1 MNLDFFHRALQFG
14 AALLRLSLH
23 ARQHAHSRGQS
34 HGERKMTRFHAHLRG
49 SLHHRIMRLKH
60 GRKTTMDLNRSY
72 IIQCADELSPLYGPP
87 QERSIRKQIDHLD
100 DYCRA
105 FIAASPLVIV
115 GTQGGT
121 AADNSPR
128 GDLPG
133 FVKVADDHTL
143 LIPDR
148 RGNNRLDTLRNIVRN
163 PSIGLLFLVPGVHET
178 FRVNG
183 DAVISRDPALAAQFS
198 VQRKTPRT
206 VIVVKVKEA
215 YVQCSRALVRSDIWN
230 QAKYAPAGTVPSMG
244 TMLAAHTNGFV
255 EAHAFDEEAK
265 VRVP

>member
-1 MNLDFFHRALQFG
+1 MDVD
-14 AALLRLSLH
+14 
-23 ARQHAHSRGQS
+23 SR
-34 HGERKMTRFHAHLRG
+34 HLI
-49 SLHHRIMRLKH
+49 S
-60 GRKTTMDLNRSY
+60 SE
-72 IIQCADELSPLYGPP
+72 AELSEMYSSPL
-87 QERSIRKQIDHLD
+87 ERSIRKQIDHLD

-105 FIAASPLVIV
+105 FIAASPLVII

-148 RGNNRLDTLRNIVRN
+148 RGNNRLDTLRNLVRN

-178 FRVNG
+178 FRANG
-183 DAVISRDPALAAQFS
+183 EAVISRDPALAGQFS
-198 VQRKTPRT
+198 VEGKAPRT

-215 YVQCSRALVRSDIWN
+215 YVQCSRALVRADIWN
-230 QAKYAPAGTVPSMG
+230 PAKRAQAGSVPSMG
-244 TMLAAHTNGFV
+244 TMLAAHTAGFV
-255 EAHAFDEEAK
+255 DAQAFDEEAK
-265 VRVP
+265 VRVPATLY

>member
-1 MNLDFFHRALQFG
+1 MDVDST
-14 AALLRLSLH
+14 LLITSE
-23 ARQHAHSRGQS
+23 A
-34 HGERKMTRFHAHLRG
+34 
-49 SLHHRIMRLKH
+49 
-60 GRKTTMDLNRSY
+60 
-72 IIQCADELSPLYGPP
+72 ELSEMYGQPL
-87 QERSIRKQIDHLD
+87 ERSIRKQTDHLD
-100 DYCRA
+100 EYSRA
-105 FIAASPLVIV
+105 FIAASPLVII

-133 FVKVADDHTL
+133 FVKVADDQTL

-183 DAVISRDPALAAQFS
+183 EAVISRDPALAAQFS
-198 VQRKTPRT
+198 VQGKAPRT

-215 YVQCSRALVRSDIWN
+215 YVQCSRALVRADIWN
-230 QAKYAPAGTVPSMG
+230 PAKRAQPESVPSMG
-244 TMLAAHTNGFV
+244 TMMAAHTGGFV
-255 EAHAFDEEAK
+255 DAKAFDEEAK
-265 VRVP
+265 VRVPATLY